1 MEWMLDRWFGW
12 FNMVQRHGLARLSTY
27 VVTLIVN
34 DIFLRKNTCFAF
46 VCFFFWLE
54 LILAD
59 LLKVFM
65 CETRTE

>member
-27 VVTLIVN
+27 VVSLIVN

-46 VCFFFWLE
+46 VCFSFG
-54 LILAD
+54 
-59 LLKVFM
+59 
-65 CETRTE
+65 

>member
-27 VVTLIVN
+27 VVSL
-34 DIFLRKNTCFAF
+34 
-46 VCFFFWLE
+46 FFFWLE
-54 LILAD
+54 LILVD